1 MRPLNYRHL
10 YYFWVVAKEG
20 GMARAAQRLD
30 IAIQTISTQVRE
42 LEKSFGH
49 QLLKPEGR
57 GLVLT
62 EAGQIAYARAE
73 EIFEI
78 GQRIAGELADAAAGP
93 ALRLSIG
100 LSDGLSKLAAHTLLD
115 PVLQVPGLRLVC
127 HEGEFEHLMAE
138 LALHHLDLVLA
149 GQGAAANP
157 NLRVASQWLVS
168 SPMAWYGASQWV
180 HADTAAR
187 FPQVLG
193 ELPVLL
199 PTRHAPVRIALDRWF
214 DAQGLRPRVVG
225 EFEDSALMSSTANT
239 SPCES
244 KTGLEVQVS
253 GMWVASKCSS
263 RCTVSACPVLR
274 QVPIP
279 QVPACSSLQSA
290 PRYRPALRRLVSSLR
305 SPMKSTVTPLA
316 SVSSTT

>member
-115 PVLQVPGLRLVC
+115 PVLQAPGLRLVC

-187 FPQVLG
+187 FPEVLG

-225 EFEDSALMSSTANT
+225 EFEDSALMSVFAAR
-239 SPCES
+239 
-244 KTGLEVQVS
+244 GLGVFPVSVLGAQDLALMPGLACLGQTPVKEDIHALYSQRSRHHPLVQQVLAHRHAT
-253 GMWVASKCSS
+253 VA
-263 RCTVSACPVLR
+263 
-274 QVPIP
+274 
-279 QVPACSSLQSA
+279 
-290 PRYRPALRRLVSSLR
+290 
-305 SPMKSTVTPLA
+305 
-316 SVSSTT
+316 